1 MRFGLNYPVLAHA
14 MPTTVWRGRRAR
26 PRLLPRH
33 VLTIDFVKG
42 EITLTPGTPRGPP
55 MSTALAPSPTR
66 AFAFLVAF
74 AIRRQARVRQMVGI
88 AVGLLCICLLL
99 VGTFTASS
107 GWDRYEWRLNR
118 SKPYT
123 IEHLGGALAHAA
135 VDQSEYMDRIRQET
149 RPLSRLLALGRVP
162 AVPRLLAPAVQPE
175 LRDRGSGPGARGPV
189 ARLAHDPAAAASG
202 VYLAKFLGMLPWCL
216 ALTVGGFGLL
226 CLAGGETGRRAF
238 LLYAPGVFAGSL
250 AFAALFHL
258 FGALLPRPSIVAL
271 LYAFFFETLLS
282 ELPIPGTLKRLSI
295 NYYTRCLLYSA
306 ARGRGRAGR
315 VVVVVRP
322 GQPDDGVGRPARG
335 DDRIDRAGNVAICKD
350 GASG

>member
-1 MRFGLNYPVLAHA
+1 MS
-14 MPTTVWRGRRAR
+14 
-26 PRLLPRH
+26 
-33 VLTIDFVKG
+33 
-42 EITLTPGTPRGPP
+42 PP
-55 MSTALAPSPTR
+55 LAPSPAR

-74 AIRRQARVRQMVGI
+74 AVRRQARVRQMVGI
-88 AVGLLCICLLL
+88 AVGLLCLCLLL
-99 VGTFTASS
+99 VGAFSASS

-118 SKPYT
+118 VKPYT
-123 IEHLGGALAHAA
+123 IEHVGGALAHAA
-135 VDQSEYMDRIRQET
+135 VDQSEYMARLRQET
-149 RPLSRLLALGRVP
+149 RPLAVFSRWVVFLLFLGFLLPLFSLSFATGALGQEREGRSLVWLMTRP
-162 AVPRLLAPAVQPE
+162 LPR
-175 LRDRGSGPGARGPV
+175 
-189 ARLAHDPAAAASG
+189 SG

-306 ARGRGRAGR
+306 GETEGVPVESSSLFVPVSPTTAW
-315 VVVVVRP
+315 VVLTGVTVGLTVLGMWLFAKMEHR
-322 GQPDDGVGRPARG
+322 DDV
-335 DDRIDRAGNVAICKD
+335 
-350 GASG
+350 

>member
-1 MRFGLNYPVLAHA
+1 
-14 MPTTVWRGRRAR
+14 
-26 PRLLPRH
+26 
-33 VLTIDFVKG
+33 
-42 EITLTPGTPRGPP
+42 
-55 MSTALAPSPTR
+55 MSTALAPRPAR

-74 AIRRQARVRQMVGI
+74 AVRRQARVRQMVGI
-88 AVGLLCICLLL
+88 AVGLLLICLLL
-99 VGTFTASS
+99 VGTFTASG

-118 SKPYT
+118 VRPYT

-135 VDQSEYMDRIRQET
+135 VDQSEYMDRFRQET
-149 RPLSRLLALGRVP
+149 RPLAVFSRWVVFLLFLGFLLPLFSLSFATGALGQEREGRSLVWLMTRP
-162 AVPRLLAPAVQPE
+162 LPR
-175 LRDRGSGPGARGPV
+175 
-189 ARLAHDPAAAASG
+189 SG

-238 LLYAPGVFAGSL
+238 VLYAPGVFAGSL

-282 ELPIPGTLKRLSI
+282 ELPVPGTLKRLSI

-306 ARGRGRAGR
+306 GETEGVPVESSSLFVPVSPTTAWVVLLAVTVGLTVLGMWLFAKMEHRAD
-315 VVVVVRP
+315 V
-322 GQPDDGVGRPARG
+322 
-335 DDRIDRAGNVAICKD
+335 
-350 GASG
+350 